1 MTNSPYKVAVFT
13 SHPTQYHAPIFKL
26 ATARGMELIVY
37 YTWHGNESGQY
48 DAEFGQ
54 RVKWDIPLL
63 EGYRHREI
71 RNWNPKP
78 KPSFFGQ
85 FSPGAICE
93 LRRERFDAVV
103 LFGYMNATN
112 VLVLLT
118 KWWHRTPVILRGEAD
133 LNKRIG
139 VLKRMAKKVILSIL
153 FKFVDAF
160 LYSYGLNKKFFEAYG
175 APDEK
180 MFFYPC
186 AVDNDYFQNE
196 KKRIDVAAVKRE
208 LGMVGDTPVILFSG
222 KLMDRKRPLDLLEAY
237 GNMAES
243 LPDAAPYLVFVG
255 DGALRGRMET
265 YIKERGLKRVIITG
279 FKNQSELPRYY
290 ALADIFAL
298 PSEFDPSPKA
308 LNEVMNFGVA
318 VLTTTGVGTAPD
330 LVGTECGFI
339 YEVGDVETLAKHL
352 KKLIQ
357 DRGLLEK
364 MKRNTLQKINDW
376 NIAGDVRGLMQAIAH
391 VKR

>member
-1 MTNSPYKVAVFT
+1 
-13 SHPTQYHAPIFKL
+13 
-26 ATARGMELIVY
+26 
-37 YTWHGNESGQY
+37 
-48 DAEFGQ
+48 
-54 RVKWDIPLL
+54 
-63 EGYRHREI
+63 
-71 RNWNPKP
+71 
-78 KPSFFGQ
+78 
-85 FSPGAICE
+85 
-93 LRRERFDAVV
+93 
-103 LFGYMNATN
+103 
-112 VLVLLT
+112 
-118 KWWHRTPVILRGEAD
+118 
-133 LNKRIG
+133 
-139 VLKRMAKKVILSIL
+139 
-153 FKFVDAF
+153 
-160 LYSYGLNKKFFEAYG
+160 
-175 APDEK
+175 
-180 MFFYPC
+180 
-186 AVDNDYFQNE
+186 
-196 KKRIDVAAVKRE
+196 
-208 LGMVGDTPVILFSG
+208 
-222 KLMDRKRPLDLLEAY
+222 
-237 GNMAES
+237 